1 VLIFRGKEM
10 CGLESTMIS
19 KEMQSSRFKLDADMA
34 MAEMYPKSSLM
45 NTVSREKINKIKII
59 V

>member
-1 VLIFRGKEM
+1 M

-19 KEMQSSRFKLDADMA
+19 KEMQSSRFKLDANMA

>member
-1 VLIFRGKEM
+1 M

-34 MAEMYPKSSLM
+34 MAEMYLKSSLM

>member
-1 VLIFRGKEM
+1 M
-10 CGLESTMIS
+10 QSMMIS
-19 KEMQSSRFKLDADMA
+19 KEMRCSRFKLDADMA

-45 NTVSREKINKIKII
+45 NTVSGEKINKIKII